1 MSNNKITIS
10 HRGAEY
16 VVRYLGEV
24 GGCWRVVIHQ
34 AHDTSRGYA
43 YADAPTQD
51 ALTLEVIEAKL
62 QARLDLDARRAE
74 AK

>member
-1 MSNNKITIS
+1 MSNSKISMTYK
-10 HRGAEY
+10 GAEY
-16 VVRYLGEV
+16 VVRYLGQV
-24 GGCWRVVIHQ
+24 GGCWRVVIHE
-34 AHDTSRGYA
+34 AHNTSRGYA